1 MKWLYR
7 LIAVGL
13 LLLGLTVGAFG
24 VGLPTYRVLFQRS
37 SYRARAELDPAD
49 RNWYGGPREL
59 DRVGVD
65 LRALGLA
72 SGFVTYADLHR
83 TFGEVEP
90 DWPRFGMPLVAF
102 GQTGEAGGG
111 TRVQLG
117 GRVLAGSPVG
127 DAGTVVSLPAGWVGG
142 TLAAVGL
149 LMLLAAL
156 IRRLIWR
163 ETRLRSNTCLHCGH
177 LLIDVDSDEC
187 PQCGAVRPLVTV
199 SSTR

>member
-13 LLLGLTVGAFG
+13 LLLGLAVAGFG
-24 VGLPTYRVLFQRS
+24 VGLPEYGVLVQRS
-37 SYRARAELDPAD
+37 SYRALAELDPGD
-49 RNWYGGPREL
+49 RNWYGGPRNLE
-59 DRVGVD
+59 RVGVD
-65 LRALGLA
+65 LHALGLA
-72 SGFVTYADLHR
+72 SGFVTYADVHR
-83 TFGEVEP
+83 TFEP
-90 DWPRFGMPLVAF
+90 VNPKWPRFAMPPVAF
-102 GQTGEAGGG
+102 GKTGEAGGG

-142 TLAAVGL
+142 TLATVGL
-149 LMLLAAL
+149 LMLVAAL